1 MFLPL
6 KCPSTDIECCYIH
19 RFLETFPHP
28 PSPHPPPPLSLS
40 LCDTCTLTWAHH
52 KTLGRGSEKVS
63 GVNRLTYWY
72 IWFEIIPEFDSLKL
86 EPEIYSIRFE
96 MLSNDLLPLPN
107 FNAGSDKSFKQWK
120 YIWYW
125 PFTLSDA
132 LCFALREGKPC
143 SIDAAFQQT
152 GFSVCQVQTRGKIS
166 KPAFLFCMLWC
177 FSRAANLLKL
187 LWSLLIARWFT
198 GFEKLAIMVWQL
210 VQFVL
215 KQAGVDKRT
224 GDLFGNRDLLN
235 IARNMARGLK
245 VG

>member
-1 MFLPL
+1 MFVPL

-28 PSPHPPPPLSLS
+28 PSPPPPLSLS
-40 LCDTCTLTWAHH
+40 LSLSLSDTCTLTWAHH

-132 LCFALREGKPC
+132 LCFALREGKPWIYILC
-143 SIDAAFQQT
+143 IQKK
-152 GFSVCQVQTRGKIS
+152 VCTEKGIQS
-166 KPAFLFCMLWC
+166 M
-177 FSRAANLLKL
+177 NE
-187 LWSLLIARWFT
+187 IAI
-198 GFEKLAIMVWQL
+198 E
-210 VQFVL
+210 
-215 KQAGVDKRT
+215 
-224 GDLFGNRDLLN
+224 
-235 IARNMARGLK
+235 
-245 VG
+245 